1 MELKIPKRFYH
12 NKIAC
17 IKGLFL
23 FIITLFLFIYSYC
36 FDVDIKITLL
46 FSIIEYIVF
55 LLLGFQ
61 YKKHFLISPYFW
73 FVSFY
78 MLYSSTFPFLFEFGG
93 LTYYGVENNS
103 VMYTTIYGF
112 RFLSILMLIFSFF
125 HPYYVPYISKEN
137 INIVKKSNDDILVMA
152 VIILLLVC
160 YCFIFGGFYQFILA
174 GETARTNLKN
184 YVDNYNVWT
193 LIGYLNIYLFI
204 YILVYFKNIS
214 KTKRIII
221 MLPIL
226 SYFFVCLFTGSR
238 KFILFLMVITI
249 CCTIL
254 KIIETKKF
262 FIIIGIA
269 ILLSTFMRV
278 VVMDKGFSG
287 NIYEKIASM
296 TGEFIFPYITFPL
309 SIQKEISRM
318 SFNYPTILDSIL
330 YFIPRKIFPLKNYSI
345 GYTFSYRFMNVGMGF
360 ASTPLLEG
368 YINFGN
374 SGFLFE
380 AFIIG
385 ILLFYTTKK
394 AYKDFFLFLFATI
407 FLIDLNRG
415 EISYYIRQ
423 LIIISF
429 MVFSIKRLI
438 QTIKFKI

>member
-160 YCFIFGGFYQFILA
+160 YCFIFHRF
-174 GETARTNLKN
+174 
-184 YVDNYNVWT
+184 
-193 LIGYLNIYLFI
+193 
-204 YILVYFKNIS
+204 S
-214 KTKRIII
+214 
-221 MLPIL
+221 
-226 SYFFVCLFTGSR
+226 
-238 KFILFLMVITI
+238 
-249 CCTIL
+249 
-254 KIIETKKF
+254 
-262 FIIIGIA
+262 
-269 ILLSTFMRV
+269 LL
-278 VVMDKGFSG
+278 
-287 NIYEKIASM
+287 
-296 TGEFIFPYITFPL
+296 
-309 SIQKEISRM
+309 
-318 SFNYPTILDSIL
+318 
-330 YFIPRKIFPLKNYSI
+330 
-345 GYTFSYRFMNVGMGF
+345 
-360 ASTPLLEG
+360 
-368 YINFGN
+368 
-374 SGFLFE
+374 
-380 AFIIG
+380 
-385 ILLFYTTKK
+385 
-394 AYKDFFLFLFATI
+394 
-407 FLIDLNRG
+407 
-415 EISYYIRQ
+415 Q
-423 LIIISF
+423 L
-429 MVFSIKRLI
+429 
-438 QTIKFKI
+438 